1 MDVTSKVILG
11 LDPNEFRKGIQQV
24 DASLK
29 QTSKM
34 LTNLGGLIGAA
45 FAGSEIMNFTK
56 EAINLA
62 AEAQNVQVAFANIGT
77 TAQLMQLQAA
87 TDGEISKLQLM
98 ERAVKAVGQGTGID
112 QLSKQLEY
120 ANALSDATGM
130 AFDEIADKLQT
141 AFAKEST
148 KGLEQV
154 GINVKELKEQIAAG
168 VPYAEA
174 LGAAMQKTLDTIGP
188 GAESAADALD
198 RQRASI
204 EDLKLQI
211 GTALLPVY
219 SGFLSFVAEGLK
231 AITTLLSGQL
241 TLWQRL
247 AYVASYANVTGG
259 AEIRMYLDGLKAAN
273 TVIQD
278 TTMKAPALGA
288 ALTDA
293 NVKATDAVKKTT
305 DGYKELLDII
315 GQLENTQRQ
324 LRKATAGETERI
336 TREEVLGSYVPIDI
350 EEISEV
356 EGELVPL
363 LNTVRDF
370 SRELQ
375 AAAMVGQMF
384 GNVLTQA
391 FTASI
396 TNGEDFFAVLKKAVM
411 DYVKQ
416 LAAAV
421 AATLALSAVV
431 SAFTGAPLGATFR
444 AVSQSTGLGGLFG
457 DGGLFNLNARVSGS
471 DLLLGTQRSGSNF
484 SRISG

>member
-77 TAQLMQLQAA
+77 AGQLMQLQAA

-288 ALTDA
+288 SLTSATDEA
-293 NVKATDAVKKTT
+293 TTGLKKATTEAVKFRDTLSSMLSLAQQFASEDLNFVAK
-305 DGYKELLDII
+305 G
-315 GQLENTQRQ
+315 
-324 LRKATAGETERI
+324 
-336 TREEVLGSYVPIDI
+336 EVLGGFQPIDI
-350 EEISEV
+350 EELDMM
-356 EGELVPL
+356 EGQLVPL
-363 LNTVRDF
+363 IETVKNF
-370 SRELQ
+370 NGQLQ
-375 AAAMVGQMF
+375 AAATIGQMF
-384 GNVLTQA
+384 GNVLTEA
-391 FTASI
+391 FSASI
-396 TNGEDFFAVLKKAVM
+396 TNGEDFFAVLKKAVI

-416 LAAAV
+416 MAAAV
-421 AATLALSAVV
+421 AATLALSAIV
-431 SAFTGAPLGATFR
+431 SAFTGMPLGVTFR
-444 AVSQSTGLGGLFG
+444 AVSQGTGLGNLFG
-457 DGGLFNLNARVSGS
+457 DGGVLNMTARVSGR
-471 DLLLGTQRSGSNF
+471 DTLLTNLRNGTDY
-484 SRISG
+484 SRILGG

>member
-130 AFDEIADKLQT
+130 GFDEIADKLQT

-174 LGAAMQKTLDTIGP
+174 LGAAMEKTMATIGP

-231 AITTLLSGQL
+231 AITTLLSSQL
-241 TLWQRL
+241 TFWQRL

-278 TTMKAPALGA
+278 TTMAAPKLGA
-288 ALTDA
+288 ALVA
-293 NVKATDAVKKTT
+293 ATSNATTEVKKTT
-305 DGYKELLDII
+305 DGYRELLDIVE
-315 GQLENTQRQ
+315 QLENTQRQ
-324 LRKATAGETERI
+324 LRKATAGETQRI
-336 TREEVLGSYVPIDI
+336 TREEVLSSFSPIDI
-350 EEISEV
+350 EEV
-356 EGELVPL
+356 DMLEGELVPL
-363 LNTVRDF
+363 IERVGDVKNSL
-370 SRELQ
+370 
-375 AAAMVGQMF
+375 AAASAVGAEF
-384 GNVLTQA
+384 GAILTQA

-396 TNGEDFFAVLKKAVM
+396 TNGENFFEVLKKALM

-416 LAAAV
+416 MAVALATTTALAAVFAAV
-421 AATLALSAVV
+421 TGGGFGAA
-431 SAFTGAPLGATFR
+431 FGAI
-444 AVSQSTGLGGLFG
+444 SQSTGLGGLFG
-457 DGGLFNLNARVSGS
+457 NGGVLNMNARVSGS